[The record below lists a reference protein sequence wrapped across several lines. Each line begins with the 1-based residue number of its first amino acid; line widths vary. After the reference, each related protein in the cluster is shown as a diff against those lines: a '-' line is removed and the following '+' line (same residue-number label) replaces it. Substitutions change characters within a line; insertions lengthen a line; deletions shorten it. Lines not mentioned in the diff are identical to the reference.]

1 VELRVAANVRT
12 ARSVRLASPDP
23 RPLDV
28 GKLAYWLHIAQASN
42 TTAASQMKVANSAAV
57 RRKLAPGCRG
67 CERLEGEFGHL
78 LAVRRVVVDDFDL
91 VELVVES
98 E

>member
-1 VELRVAANVRT
+1 
-12 ARSVRLASPDP
+12 
-23 RPLDV
+23 
-28 GKLAYWLHIAQASN
+28 
-42 TTAASQMKVANSAAV
+42 MKVANSAAV
-57 RRKLAPGCRG
+57 RRKLAPGCRVASDS
-67 CERLEGEFGHL
+67 RVSGHL

>member
-1 VELRVAANVRT
+1 V
-12 ARSVRLASPDP
+12 S
-23 RPLDV
+23 
-28 GKLAYWLHIAQASN
+28 
-42 TTAASQMKVANSAAV
+42 
-57 RRKLAPGCRG
+57 
-67 CERLEGEFGHL
+67 GHL